1 MCRFM
6 TALALCM
13 IAGAFAARSE
23 AQTAGLGIRPMRLEM
38 EALPGQEKTASFM
51 IEAPPSESPV
61 SGRLILSL
69 SDWRI
74 AEDTSVTYHDPGS
87 QPNSAAAW
95 ITFSPTDLTIVSN
108 QNRLVRVTAR
118 VPESAQPGVYTS
130 ALFVQERPPV
140 TPPKRGQQ
148 LLYFRYRYVVTVY
161 VIVAPVTRQG
171 ELTDLRFI

>member
-1 MCRFM
+1 M
-6 TALALCM
+6 
-13 IAGAFAARSE
+13 
-23 AQTAGLGIRPMRLEM
+23 
-38 EALPGQEKTASFM
+38 
-51 IEAPPSESPV
+51 
-61 SGRLILSL
+61 
-69 SDWRI
+69 
-74 AEDTSVTYHDPGS
+74 
-87 QPNSAAAW
+87 
-95 ITFSPTDLTIVSN
+95 SN

-171 ELTDLRFI
+171 ELTDLRFISDARGDRIECELTNTGSRHLRPYVTWFIRSGDREIVAIKDVEASVLLPSLKTRETLVLHELHEPLPAGEYEVEVQVDFHDGRPIQSMKRGIAGEISSLK